1 MSQHVNLSAAAV
13 VDNAS
18 PAESMPLVLSSEA
31 LFQGRQEIVIRH
43 DGQDYRLRI
52 TRMNKMILTK

>member
-1 MSQHVNLSAAAV
+1 MFPDMSLPLI
-13 VDNAS
+13 
-18 PAESMPLVLSSEA
+18 PAGVAQPGVEPVTPLWSSDA

>member
-1 MSQHVNLSAAAV
+1 MSLHVNLPAMAV
-13 VDNAS
+13 ADNAS
-18 PAESMPLVLSSEA
+18 PAEAAPLVLSSAA

-43 DGQDYRLRI
+43 EGQDYRLRI